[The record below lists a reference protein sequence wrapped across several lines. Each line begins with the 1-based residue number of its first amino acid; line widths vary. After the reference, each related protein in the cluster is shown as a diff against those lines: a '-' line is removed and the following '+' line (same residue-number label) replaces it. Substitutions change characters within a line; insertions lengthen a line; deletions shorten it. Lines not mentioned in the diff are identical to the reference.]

1 MNKPYIIVHMMTS
14 VDEISILIGAGVD
27 GRTGQP
33 SFFDNRTESSRP
45 IALQLKDVESY

>member
-33 SFFDNRTESSRP
+33 SFLIIVQKAVVQSLCN
-45 IALQLKDVESY
+45 